1 MVRRPLRESD
11 PRSCLALAVERG
23 GVGGFQ
29 SRTLKATQT
38 YGHWEVIIYGQGFI
52 KVGVMR
58 QGLMGEWD
66 CPAHNR
72 FGQPE
77 LTNFGVA
84 TREMGLGT
92 LRRCTTMLRILLG
105 SNQFAQNQNSNT
117 LRGAGNGLGRTQRIH
132 NAGCPSGRA
141 LQVQMASI
149 NKGKKRQKD
158 PIPTAGPIPVLTQVS
173 QLVLS
178 LPLDPQV
185 KEQLQVSL
193 RGHVEPA
200 QKVHR

>member
-1 MVRRPLRESD
+1 M
-11 PRSCLALAVERG
+11 
-23 GVGGFQ
+23 GGFQ

-38 YGHWEVIIYGQGFI
+38 YGHWEVTIYGQGFL

-66 CPAHNR
+66 CQAHNR

-77 LTNFGVA
+77 LTAFGVA

-105 SNQFAQNQNSNT
+105 SNQFAQNQKSNT

-132 NAGCPSGRA
+132 NAGRPSGRA

-149 NKGKKRQKD
+149 NEGKKRQKD
-158 PIPTAGPIPVLTQVS
+158 PIPSGRSHSGAHAGLATSAELPFGSTSEGAVA
-173 QLVLS
+173 S
-178 LPLDPQV
+178 LFA
-185 KEQLQVSL
+185 
-193 RGHVEPA
+193 RA
-200 QKVHR
+200 C